1 MAQFFI
7 WLIILLLF
15 TGATVVSG
23 YKAKEAWDNWHR
35 NESANA
41 TNARIRPVINEMN
54 GDFVSGDKTVIGTQV
69 NNNVVDLN
77 QSSAGEASKIE
88 IAKLKIKRAFENYEQ
103 AVETVRKN
111 FSKESDRVAG
121 EFNMGGSF
129 KGGRHI
135 KVQMDLSVTTKEK
148 LKGLFTELKRKIED
162 VLIENFNKPAL
173 SSFGNNFNEEKQ
185 RLADAEIKL
194 HEIYK
199 LLTDSPKSWEV
210 RIFGELSQTKDFNLN
225 ED

>member
-1 MAQFFI
+1 MLDCFSVLPLCNFPDANSRTQADLSVKA
-7 WLIILLLF
+7 WPLL
-15 TGATVVSG
+15 SG
-23 YKAKEAWDNWHR
+23 
-35 NESANA
+35 
-41 TNARIRPVINEMN
+41 
-54 GDFVSGDKTVIGTQV
+54 F
-69 NNNVVDLN
+69 
-77 QSSAGEASKIE
+77 
-88 IAKLKIKRAFENYEQ
+88 AF
-103 AVETVRKN
+103 AIPVRKN

-148 LKGLFTELKRKIED
+148 LKELFTELKRKIED

-210 RIFGELSQTKDFNLN
+210 KIFGELSQTKDFNLN
-225 ED
+225 EN